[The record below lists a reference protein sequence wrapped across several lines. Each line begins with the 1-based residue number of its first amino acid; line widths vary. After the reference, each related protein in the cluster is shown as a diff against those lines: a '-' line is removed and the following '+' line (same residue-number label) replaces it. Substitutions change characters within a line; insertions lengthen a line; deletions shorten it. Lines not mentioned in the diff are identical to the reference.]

1 MSVLKSN
8 WLKLEVISSSEFY
21 DFMTHINTR
30 FAFQV
35 LYNLKNP
42 QNKLFSI
49 FFWVSL
55 A

>member
-21 DFMTHINTR
+21 DFMTHINTW

-35 LYNLKNP
+35 LYNLKKP

-49 FFWVSL
+49 FFWVYL